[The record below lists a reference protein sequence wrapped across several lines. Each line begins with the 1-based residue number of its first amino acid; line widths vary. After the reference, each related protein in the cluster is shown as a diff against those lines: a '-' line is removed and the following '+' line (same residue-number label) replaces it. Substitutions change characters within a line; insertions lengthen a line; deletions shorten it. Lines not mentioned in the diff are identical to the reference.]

1 MADTARVV
9 FLAFRSSSDPMSL
22 AWNRFRESV
31 AVASDLAPALAQ
43 SGAAAPGVSAP
54 GAAAPGVNA
63 PGLAAPSTAP
73 SAAAKVRRADPT
85 RETRPAGRSTPAGS
99 TGVWRILATNNREL
113 CRAAHV
119 YPSFGRAH
127 GHVLR
132 LRERLDEL
140 VVVPVVG
147 PRPGSRGWYMT
158 LGGVVV
164 VTCGR
169 WYGSTASSAEAA
181 EASLEALRTAV
192 IADAARELTPAPRSA
207 RLPAGAELASW

>member
-9 FLAFRSSSDPMSL
+9 FLAFRSSSDPMSV

-43 SGAAAPGVSAP
+43 SGAAAPG
-54 GAAAPGVNA
+54 AAARAAVSPGVNA
-63 PGLAAPSTAP
+63 PGLAAPSAAP
-73 SAAAKVRRADPT
+73 KVRQADPP
-85 RETRPAGRSTPAGS
+85 RETRSATRSTPAGS

-119 YPSFGRAH
+119 YPSFGRAR

-192 IADAARELTPAPRSA
+192 IADTARELTPAPRSA